1 MWRHILTRRV
11 NMRVLRLLALL
22 ATGAAVTAVAA
33 PVASAEKPIRFPLP
47 PPPSTLPADIC
58 GFPIDVQT
66 LSINETGTVFSNGIF
81 MANGKLKVRLTNGSD
96 PTKSVDLNISGP
108 GKLIPQPDGTT
119 LVKAEGASFFFFFPG
134 QLASG
139 SPGALLLV
147 HGLATEL
154 IDANGNPV
162 PGSFNPTGDV
172 QDVCA
177 MLT

>member
-1 MWRHILTRRV
+1 MK
-11 NMRVLRLLALL
+11 VLPLVALL
-22 ATGAAVTAVAA
+22 ATGAAASAVAA
-33 PVASAEKPIRFPLP
+33 PAALAEKPIRFPLP

-58 GFPIDVQT
+58 GFPIDEET

-81 MANGKLKVRLTNGSD
+81 MLNGKLKVRLTNATD
-96 PTKSVDLNISGP
+96 PSKSVDLNISGP
-108 GKLIPQPDGTT
+108 GKLIPQPDGS
-119 LVKAEGASFFFFFPG
+119 LFIKAEGASLFFFVPD
-134 QLASG
+134 QLEPG

-154 IDANGNPV
+154 IDENGNVV
-162 PGSFNPTGDV
+162 PGSFSTTGSV